1 MTDIV
6 HVESTESTAHIWLR
20 PIKGGTQL
28 TLEALNQLRNIGRN
42 LTGDVRS
49 ITIGGRDD
57 DFCTGFEPDAVTA
70 PELVP
75 AWRAATAWLR
85 RPDLLTI
92 ALLHGRVEGAGLN
105 LALECDLRVADSA
118 TRFCAG
124 DESLVGQPWMPGAAR
139 LSELIGQSRTLEITQ
154 PGRNRFNTQSAYTW
168 GFVNEIEDTQD
179 SRLVV
184 AARWAR
190 SRQTYLG
197 TGIEL
202 KSLLRGNYY
211 TYAEEQE
218 DEAQTRILRE
228 LFGDTI

>member
-1 MTDIV
+1 MDALV
-6 HVESTESTAHIWLR
+6 
-20 PIKGGTQL
+20 QL
-28 TLEALNQLRNIGRN
+28 GNIGRN
-42 LTGDVRS
+42 LTGDIRS

-70 PELVP
+70 PGLVA
-75 AWRAATAWLR
+75 AWRTATAWLR

-92 ALLHGRVEGAGLN
+92 ALLHGRVEGVGLN
-105 LALECDLRVADSA
+105 LAMECDLRVADST

-124 DESLVGQPWMPGAAR
+124 DESLVGQPWLPGVAR
-139 LSELIGQSRTLEITQ
+139 LNDLIGQSRALEITQ
-154 PGRNRFNTQSAYTW
+154 PGRNRFGTADAYRW
-168 GFVNEIEDTQD
+168 GLVNEVEDTRD

-197 TGIEL
+197 TGIEV

-211 TYAEEQE
+211 TYAEDQE
-218 DEAQTRILRE
+218 DAAQTRILRE